1 VGTRVAIAGASGY
14 AGGELLRLLLRHPE
28 FEIGTVTAAS
38 NAGAPVTSVHPHLP
52 SLADHTFTDTTPE
65 AFADADVVF
74 LGLPHGESARVASWI
89 PDDVPVVDIGADFR
103 LASADAWTAYYGT
116 PHAGR
121 WTYGLPELPYGDG
134 KLRDEVARTR
144 RVANPGCYATS
155 VILAVAPL
163 VRDGLV
169 EPGSISVVAS
179 SGTSGAG
186 RAAKAHLMG
195 SEIMGQLST
204 YKTGGAHQH
213 IPEIRQAVAE
223 SAGRPTEDVRLS
235 FTPVL
240 APMPRGI
247 LAVTNAV
254 PYAGA
259 EGLRES
265 LTAAY
270 YGEPFVRVLPE
281 GTWPSTGAT
290 VGSNS
295 VQIQLAYDAEAGRVV
310 IVSAEDNLGKGA
322 AGQALQNANIMLG
335 LDETAGLP
343 LEGVAP

>member
-1 VGTRVAIAGASGY
+1 MGTRVAIAGASGY

-52 SLADHTFTDTTPE
+52 SLADHTFTATTPE
-65 AFADADVVF
+65 AFAGADAVF

-103 LASADAWTAYYGT
+103 LASAGDWTAYYGT

-121 WTYGLPELPYGDG
+121 WTYGLPELPYGAG

-144 RVANPGCYATS
+144 RVANPGCYATA
-155 VILAVAPL
+155 VILGIAPL

-195 SEIMGQLST
+195 SEVMGQLST
-204 YKTGGAHQH
+204 YKAGGAHQH

-223 SAGRPTEDVRLS
+223 SAGRPAEDVRLS

-259 EGLRES
+259 AGLRES

-270 YGEPFVRVLPE
+270 DGEPFVRVLPE
-281 GTWPSTGAT
+281 GVWPATGAT
-290 VGSNS
+290 AGSNS
-295 VQIQLAYDAEAGRVV
+295 VQIQLAYDAGAGRVV
-310 IVSAEDNLGKGA
+310 IVTAEDNLGKGA